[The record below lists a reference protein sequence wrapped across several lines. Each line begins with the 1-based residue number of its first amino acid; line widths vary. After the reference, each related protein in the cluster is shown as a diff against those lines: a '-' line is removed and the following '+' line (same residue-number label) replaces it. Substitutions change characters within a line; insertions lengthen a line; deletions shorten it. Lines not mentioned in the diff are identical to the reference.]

1 MNADKKLLYA
11 IAAKTGKIRDII
23 PEAALYAQ
31 MAEECNEMSKACL
44 KKVRKL
50 RGENFTPISD
60 EQIDKDLNEEFA
72 DISLCAVVLG
82 LTKDYTLMNKKL
94 NRWIKRNEKHEKDD
108 ADATD
113 KS

>member
-1 MNADKKLLYA
+1 MEPNKKLLLA
-11 IAAKTGKIRDII
+11 IAAKTGKIRQII

-31 MAEECNEMSKACL
+31 MAEECAEMSKACL

-60 EQIDKDLNEEFA
+60 EQIEKDLNEEFA
-72 DISLCAVVLG
+72 DISLCAVTLG
-82 LTKDYTLMNKKL
+82 LTKDYTIMNKKL
-94 NRWIKRNEKHEKDD
+94 SRWIKRNEKTDKDD
-108 ADATD
+108 ANATD